1 MAEYKTGVQVNYGFG
16 LSFEASGKAPVIA
29 KRIWE
34 TLADAQ
40 AYVDSSTDTAIAGL
54 QLTVIND
61 TDASKNGVY
70 FVKEAAGENGK
81 TVGVLVKLAQ
91 GADTSSLQTQV
102 TANAQAIDKL
112 NGTTDVTSV
121 TKKIKDA
128 ISAIDVTNN
137 TSVAVNGVRVNVNQV
152 GSVIQKPI
160 VLIETGSVKK
170 DDTGLV
176 TGDAVRTAIDA
187 AVGTTYKVRGCV
199 ENYADLPTEDRNVGD
214 VWNVQNAFTLPDDSK
229 PYPAGTNVVWVGA
242 HSDEEGTAHA
252 AHWDALGGT
261 VDLSGYVLKVD
272 YDKLKTALV
281 DSATING
288 YDIASEDSQTG
299 KITGNAI
306 TLGSS
311 DIKIQNNYNKY
322 ATLEDV
328 KKGEGIGSA
337 IAKLEYKADKAIT
350 DAAAAA
356 VAGVTSVGGQKGDIK
371 VGSTTSNN
379 VTIGLTVGTDK
390 TLKPTITGLGTAAK
404 HAEGDFATAAQGEKA
419 DNSVQY
425 NAQGDAEVKEG
436 TAAGGGN
443 LIVPGKIISKIGT
456 LQLGA
461 DGQTSY
467 DIEIQAGSEQLID
480 EDDSMLA
487 QDIPTLTFGNGTRL
501 KYVGPPREG
510 TDAVNKD
517 YVDETV
523 GAVDTG
529 VISISG
535 TKGNI
540 TLDSAKTYGNIALS
554 IANNPTTG
562 ENYIAANLS
571 WAEI

>member
-40 AYVDSSTDTAIAGL
+40 AYVDSATDTAIAGL

-91 GADTSSLQTQV
+91 GADTSGLQTQV
-102 TANAQAIDKL
+102 TANKQAIDKL
-112 NGTTDVTSV
+112 NGTTDETSV

-128 ISAIDVTNN
+128 IGALDVTNN
-137 TSVAVNGVRVNVNQV
+137 TSDAVNGIKVTVNQADGFV
-152 GSVIQKPI
+152 QKP
-160 VLIETGSVKK
+160 VIEITPGSVKK

-176 TGDAVRTAIDA
+176 TGAAVRTAIDA

-214 VWNVQNAFTLPDDSK
+214 VWNIQNAFTLPDDNK

-242 HSDEEGTAHA
+242 HSDGEGTAHA

-261 VDLSGYVLKVD
+261 VDLSGYAQKTD
-272 YDKLKTALV
+272 FDKLKAALV
-281 DSATING
+281 DSASING
-288 YDIASEDSQTG
+288 NDIVTEGQDG
-299 KITGNAI
+299 NITGNAI
-306 TLGSS
+306 ILDSS

-328 KKGEGIGSA
+328 KKGEEIGSA
-337 IAKLEYKADKAIT
+337 IAKLEYKADKALD

-356 VAGVTSVGGQKGDIK
+356 TAGVTSVGKQKGDIA
-371 VGSTTSNN
+371 VGSAASNG

-404 HAEGDFATAAQGEKA
+404 HAEGDFATKEQGDKA

-436 TAAGGGN
+436 TADGGGN
-443 LIVPGKIISKIGT
+443 IIVPDKIISKRGV

-461 DGQTSY
+461 DAQTSF
-467 DIEIQAGSEQLID
+467 DITIQSTATGEAGDVPAINFSVGS
-480 EDDSMLA
+480 DDV
-487 QDIPTLTFGNGTRL
+487 ILTGVAT
-501 KYVGPPREG
+501 PSDMH
-510 TDAVNKD
+510 DAANKV
-517 YVDETV
+517 YVDTKV
-523 GAVDTG
+523 SAVDTG

-562 ENYIAANLS
+562 ENYITANLS

>member
-40 AYVDSSTDTAIAGL
+40 AYVDSATDTAIAGL

-91 GADTSSLQTQV
+91 GADTSGLQTQV
-102 TANAQAIDKL
+102 TANKKAIDKL
-112 NGTTDVTSV
+112 NNTVGDA
-121 TKKIKDA
+121 TK
-128 ISAIDVTNN
+128 
-137 TSVAVNGVRVNVNQV
+137 
-152 GSVIQKPI
+152 
-160 VLIETGSVKK
+160 
-170 DDTGLV
+170 GLV
-176 TGDAVRTAIDA
+176 KDVATNTANITNITKDGGTIDA
-187 AVGTTYKVRGCV
+187 KVNAAKTSLIGTNTDTDAADTIKGAKKYADKLVGTAYKVKGCV
-199 ENYADLPTEDRNVGD
+199 ANFADLPAAANNSVGD
-214 VWNVQNAFTLPDDSK
+214 VYNIQNAFTLEEK
-229 PYPAGTNVVWVGA
+229 PYPAGTNVVWAPAETAEGA
-242 HSDEEGTAHA
+242 PAAHKV

-261 VDLSGYVLKVD
+261 IDLSGYAQKAD
-272 YDKLKTALV
+272 FDKLKAALV
-281 DSATING
+281 DSASING
-288 YDIASEDSQTG
+288 NDIATEGQDG
-299 KITGNAI
+299 NITGNAI
-306 TLGSS
+306 ILDSS

-337 IAKLEYKADKAIT
+337 IAKLEYKADKALD

-356 VAGVTSVGGQKGDIK
+356 TASVTSVGGQKGDIK
-371 VGSTTSNN
+371 VGSTTSND

-404 HAEGDFATAAQGEKA
+404 HAEGDFATAAQGALA

-425 NAQGDAEVKEG
+425 TDFDVNIADGALSVYGQI
-436 TAAGGGN
+436 T
-443 LIVPGKIISKIGT
+443 SKSGT

-461 DGQTSY
+461 DAQTSF
-467 DIEIQAGSEQLID
+467 DITMQSTAAGEAWDVPAIKFSEGA
-480 EDDSMLA
+480 DDVV
-487 QDIPTLTFGNGTRL
+487 LTGVKT
-501 KYVGPPREG
+501 PISAS
-510 TDAVNKD
+510 DAANKS
-517 YVDETV
+517 YVDTKV